1 MFSLFLRKQSTD
13 VQEEIFSIHA
23 RAAYKNI
30 PAHKAKD
37 ESEEKLTIWKKSF
50 MSVVLKQST
59 CVRTGLTAVCR
70 SRSLML
76 TVSEWPESIIFGND
90 SVLGTYIKHSR
101 HLIGNQSWRSHL
113 TNSSRG
119 KASKCVDTCK
129 TPLSYRERTLKGPQG
144 NCSLWLVKGSAKLQT
159 CWGQFMPT
167 SWPEKEWKVFLFLL
181 HIVKLSIQPS
191 TFHF

>member
-76 TVSEWPESIIFGND
+76 TVSE
-90 SVLGTYIKHSR
+90 
-101 HLIGNQSWRSHL
+101 
-113 TNSSRG
+113 
-119 KASKCVDTCK
+119 
-129 TPLSYRERTLKGPQG
+129 
-144 NCSLWLVKGSAKLQT
+144 
-159 CWGQFMPT
+159 
-167 SWPEKEWKVFLFLL
+167 
-181 HIVKLSIQPS
+181 
-191 TFHF
+191 